1 MQRKALNLDTTN
13 FEKIY
18 YSLISRLKLFR
29 MTTEK
34 ERMLDEKWKT
44 WGPYVSNRQWGTVRE
59 DYSGTGNAWGYT
71 TYNDAISR
79 TYRWSEDGIAGICDH
94 KQRLCFSLSFW
105 NRKDKMIKERFFGLS
120 NHEGNHG
127 EDVKEIFYYLDNTP
141 THSYMK
147 MVYKYPINEFPYDEL
162 IAENGRRTKDDPEF
176 ELLHTGIFNDNNYFD
191 IFIEYAKINH
201 DDFLIRITT
210 TNRSKEKAPLVI
222 LPTIWFRNNWNW
234 GYGTYEP
241 QLKSSAT
248 GIIDI
253 EHDSLAI
260 KKLYARDQNTPSLF
274 CNNET
279 NPDKIPNTET
289 SAKFFKDGIN
299 EFVINDNKDAVNQ
312 DQFGTKASFLVDAEI
327 EAGESQVFDF
337 RLSAHKMENAFF
349 DFDEILRLRKN
360 EADEFYSAIQCEIED
375 EEERNIQRQAFAGL
389 LWNKQFY
396 HYNVSKWLKGDP
408 KFEAPRDF
416 NQYVRNTEWAHM
428 HNKDIISMPDKW
440 EYPWFATWD
449 LAFHCVPFAILD
461 SGFAK
466 DQLRLLTK
474 EWFIHPN
481 GQLPAYEWDFSD
493 VNPPVHAWSTF
504 RVFKIDQMING
515 KPDVPFLESVFQKL
529 LLNFT
534 WWVNRKDKKGN
545 NVFGGGFLGLDNIGA
560 FDRNM
565 EFKNGEHLEQADG
578 TSWMAMFALNMMRI
592 SMELALYNPI
602 YEDMAIKF
610 FEHYLYIAEAME
622 NLGDKKNG
630 LWNEKD
636 GFFYDLLQLNNGD
649 SISLKL
655 RSIVGLIPL
664 FAVEIVEHD
673 LLEKLPNFRD
683 RMQWILKNKP
693 HLADLVSHWE
703 VEGKG
708 GKHMMSILRKTR
720 LKRVLSRMVD
730 EDEFLSDYGIRSMSK
745 VYEKEPYEFA
755 VDGKKFTVQYKP
767 AESDSSMF
775 GGNSNWRGPIW
786 FPINFLIVESLQRFH
801 YYYGDSLQ
809 IEYPAKSS
817 EMRNLNFVATDL
829 SRRLY
834 SIFTKDENGNRPFNG
849 GNELL
854 NHNEFFKNYI
864 MFHEY
869 FNGDTGEG
877 IGASHQTGW
886 TATIAKLIQPRMG
899 SRSR

>member
-1 MQRKALNLDTTN
+1 MQRKALNSNITN
-13 FEKIY
+13 FPNFI
-18 YSLISRLKLFR
+18 YSLVLHQKLFI

-34 ERMLDEKWKT
+34 ERMLDKNWKT
-44 WGPYVSNRQWGTVRE
+44 WGPYLSNRQWGTVRE
-59 DYSGTGNAWGYT
+59 DYSHNGNAWGYT
-71 TYNDAISR
+71 TYSDAIGR
-79 TYRWSEDGIAGICDH
+79 TYRWSEDGIAGICDN
-94 KQRLCFSLSFW
+94 KQKICFAFSFW

-127 EDVKEIFYYLDNTP
+127 EDIKEIFYYLDNTP

-147 MVYKYPINEFPYDEL
+147 MLYKYPINEFPYDDL
-162 IAENGRRTKDDPEF
+162 IAENGRRSKHESEY
-176 ELLHTGIFNDNNYFD
+176 ELVDTGIFNDDRYFD

-201 DDFLIRITT
+201 DDFLIRITA
-210 TNRSKEKAPLVI
+210 TNRSGEKAPLDI
-222 LPTIWFRNNWNW
+222 IPTLWFRNNWSW
-234 GYGTYEP
+234 GYGDYKP
-241 QLKSSAT
+241 QLKSSAN
-248 GIIDI
+248 GEIEIHHESLPIIT
-253 EHDSLAI
+253 
-260 KKLYARDQNTPSLF
+260 LYSRDKNAEAFF
-274 CNNET
+274 CNNES
-279 NPDKIPNTET
+279 NPAVVP
-289 SAKFFKDGIN
+289 SASHEPKYYKDGIN
-299 EFVINDNKDAVNQ
+299 NFLIHNNQDAVNPKKS
-312 DQFGTKASFLVDAEI
+312 GTKASFIIHTEI
-327 EAGESQVFDF
+327 EAGESKSFDF
-337 RLSAHKMENAFF
+337 RLSPHDMENAFF
-349 DFDEILRLRKN
+349 DFDDVFSLRIKEANDFYDGIQEEIH
-360 EADEFYSAIQCEIED
+360 D
-375 EEERNIQRQAFAGL
+375 EEEKLIQRQAFAGL

-408 KFEAPRDF
+408 NFDAPRNLDHH
-416 NQYVRNTEWAHM
+416 VRNLEWEHM
-428 HNKDIISMPDKW
+428 QNKDIISMPDKW

-449 LAFHCVPFAILD
+449 LAFHCVPYAILD

-466 DQLRLLTK
+466 HQLKLLTK
-474 EWFIHPN
+474 EWYIHPN

-534 WWVNRKDKKGN
+534 WWVNRKDKNGN

-565 EFKNGEHLEQADG
+565 EFKNGDHLEQADG
-578 TSWMAMFALNMMRI
+578 TSWMAMYALNMMRI
-592 SMELALYNPI
+592 SMELSLYNPI

-610 FEHYLYIAEAME
+610 FEHYLYIAEAMD
-622 NLGDKKNG
+622 NLGETKNG
-630 LWNEKD
+630 LWNEED

-649 SISLKL
+649 SVSLKL
-655 RSIVGLIPL
+655 RSIVGLIPM
-664 FAVEIVEHD
+664 FAVEVVEHT
-673 LLEKLPNFRD
+673 LLEKLPNFRK
-683 RMQWILKNKP
+683 RMDWILKNKP
-693 HLADLVSHWE
+693 ELANLVSHWE

-708 GKHMMSILRKTR
+708 GKHLMSVLRKTR
-720 LKRVLSRMVD
+720 LTRILQRMAD
-730 EDEFLSDYGIRSMSK
+730 EKEFLSPYGIRSMSK
-745 VYEKEPYEFA
+745 VYEDNPYTFS
-755 VDGKKFTVQYKP
+755 VDGKDFKVKYIP

-809 IEYPAKSS
+809 IEYPTNSGES
-817 EMRNLNFVATDL
+817 RNLDFVATDL
-829 SRRLY
+829 SKRLY
-834 SIFTKDENGNRPFNG
+834 SIFSKDEHGNRPFNG
-849 GNELL
+849 GNDLL
-854 NHNEFFKNYI
+854 NHNEFFKNYM